1 MIASSTK
8 GKNKLFFKLTALQQE
23 VKYKVKKVL
32 DWLLMGVKKFV
43 VVKIE
48 KESRVLKQI
57 PIKRASFRWFTAVI
71 KSQTCTTNT
80 KDVTHEL

>member
-1 MIASSTK
+1 MK

-48 KESRVLKQI
+48 KESWVLKQI
-57 PIKRASFRWFTAVI
+57 PIKRESFRWFTAVI

>member
-1 MIASSTK
+1 
-8 GKNKLFFKLTALQQE
+8 
-23 VKYKVKKVL
+23 
-32 DWLLMGVKKFV
+32 MGVKKFV
-43 VVKIE
+43 IVKTE

-57 PIKRASFRWFTAVI
+57 PIKRESFRWFTAVI